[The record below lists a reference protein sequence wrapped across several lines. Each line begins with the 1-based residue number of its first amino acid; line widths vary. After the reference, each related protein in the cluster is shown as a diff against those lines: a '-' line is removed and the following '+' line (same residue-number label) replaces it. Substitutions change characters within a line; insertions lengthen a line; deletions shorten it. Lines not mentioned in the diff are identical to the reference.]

1 MSLNWKEID
10 AVLNELNLTGAFIQ
24 QIVQPGYD
32 SIALYTYKT
41 GTPKTILICLAGGAC
56 RIHET
61 KRSVP
66 KADKPLRFME
76 FLKSR
81 IKGARIEQVQQLGR
95 ERIIK
100 MDLSHCGEKFFLYI
114 RLWSGAANILL
125 TDTGNVILDS
135 FYRRPAKGEITGGT
149 FTLPEEIQQST
160 QNHQNKTAVINPIL
174 EKEYNN
180 TQKHCDQYNASS
192 EKTDDLPQTDDT
204 RIIRTFDTLPDAAH
218 LTLNEK
224 IDQWYGEH
232 SGQLS
237 REALLEQASKFYTSR
252 HSRMESALHRLEQ
265 KRQDF
270 MHAERWKH
278 YGDMILAYGHL
289 VDGSASYIECEDYET
304 GNTIRIQIN
313 PEKRAQENATMY
325 YTKYKKAVSGLS
337 ELEYDIQKARRE
349 LLDLEAVYQTICREP
364 NPIKMQQ
371 MIRRQTKPRQQL
383 EKKRPGLTYEID
395 GWTLFA
401 GRTASENDELLRRHV
416 KGQDMWL
423 HTRDY
428 AGGYVFIKSRAGK
441 TVPLDILLLAG
452 NLAVYHSKAR
462 KSGQADLY
470 YTQVK
475 YLRRAKNGPKGLVLP
490 SQEKNLFIKL
500 DRDKLK
506 ILDSHLI
513 Q

>member
-135 FYRRPAKGEITGGT
+135 FYRRPAKGEITGCT

-180 TQKHCDQYNASS
+180 TQ
-192 EKTDDLPQTDDT
+192 
-204 RIIRTFDTLPDAAH
+204 
-218 LTLNEK
+218 
-224 IDQWYGEH
+224 
-232 SGQLS
+232 
-237 REALLEQASKFYTSR
+237 
-252 HSRMESALHRLEQ
+252 
-265 KRQDF
+265 
-270 MHAERWKH
+270 
-278 YGDMILAYGHL
+278 
-289 VDGSASYIECEDYET
+289 
-304 GNTIRIQIN
+304 
-313 PEKRAQENATMY
+313 
-325 YTKYKKAVSGLS
+325 
-337 ELEYDIQKARRE
+337 
-349 LLDLEAVYQTICREP
+349 
-364 NPIKMQQ
+364 
-371 MIRRQTKPRQQL
+371 
-383 EKKRPGLTYEID
+383 
-395 GWTLFA
+395 
-401 GRTASENDELLRRHV
+401 
-416 KGQDMWL
+416 
-423 HTRDY
+423 
-428 AGGYVFIKSRAGK
+428 
-441 TVPLDILLLAG
+441 
-452 NLAVYHSKAR
+452 
-462 KSGQADLY
+462 
-470 YTQVK
+470 
-475 YLRRAKNGPKGLVLP
+475 
-490 SQEKNLFIKL
+490 
-500 DRDKLK
+500 
-506 ILDSHLI
+506 
-513 Q
+513 